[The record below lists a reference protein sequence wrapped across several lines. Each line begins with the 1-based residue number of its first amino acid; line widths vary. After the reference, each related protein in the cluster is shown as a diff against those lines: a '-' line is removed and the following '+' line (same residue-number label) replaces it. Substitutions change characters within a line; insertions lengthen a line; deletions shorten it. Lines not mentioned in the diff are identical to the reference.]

1 MINRQDMIDR
11 FGEFELAELTD
22 RDSHQEIDD
31 VVLNRAIDD
40 GVAEASSYLLPV
52 GLADITP
59 PYSLKIRVC
68 DIARYYLYEEGMSVL
83 FVRRRNDNG
92 SCQRPLRTCHCVAQ
106 NGTQRPRNAHR

>member
-1 MINRQDMIDR
+1 
-11 FGEFELAELTD
+11 
-22 RDSHQEIDD
+22 EIDD

-68 DIARYYLYEEGMSVL
+68 DIARYYLYEEGMITEVVKDRYERAIAWLKMVRKDPAMLTGNETAVKASQSVKVIPM
-83 FVRRRNDNG
+83 VRR
-92 SCQRPLRTCHCVAQ
+92 
-106 NGTQRPRNAHR
+106 